1 MNLSVI
7 VPVYNSESSLITL
20 IERLEPVLR
29 QVSNEFEVI
38 FINDGSTNR
47 TREVINQLAAK
58 YEWVRAISFMRNF
71 GQHSAVL
78 CGIRSASYP
87 VIITMDDDLQHPPEE
102 IPKLIKKLGEGWDV
116 VYGTPEAQQHGIWRD
131 LASELTKVVLS
142 GAMGATTARNIS
154 AFRIFRTKL
163 RDAFSMYY
171 GPAVSVDALLTWG
184 TTKFAAIPVRHD
196 PRQAGVSNYTFG
208 KLLIHAINVVTGFST
223 IPLRLATLNGCICL
237 GLGFVL
243 LVYVFGRFFIQGCDV
258 PGFPFLASVVII
270 FSGAQ
275 LFSLGILGEYL
286 ARMYAKSMA
295 KPTYVVETE
304 QDNGS
309 SQAFEEVQR
318 RFESSDQL
326 TSVR

>member
-1 MNLSVI
+1 MKLSVI
-7 VPVYNSESSLITL
+7 VPVYNSERSLFTL

-29 QVSNEFEVI
+29 QTASDFELI
-38 FINDGSTNR
+38 FVNDGSTNS
-47 TREVINQLAAK
+47 TKEILTQLTHQ
-58 YEWVRAISFMRNF
+58 YSWVRAINFMRNF

-78 CGIRSASYP
+78 CGIRAAQYP

-102 IPKLIKKLGEGWDV
+102 IPKLIEKLNEGWDV

-131 LASELTKVVLS
+131 LASELTKIVLS
-142 GAMGATTARNIS
+142 GAMGASTARNIS

-163 RDAFSMYY
+163 RDAFCMYY

-196 PRQAGVSNYTFG
+196 PRHAGVSNYTFG

-237 GLGFVL
+237 GLGVIL
-243 LVYVFGRFFIQGCDV
+243 LVYVFGRFLIQGCDV

-275 LFSLGILGEYL
+275 LFSLGIVGEYL

-295 KPTYVVETE
+295 KPTYVIETE
-304 QDNGS
+304 EEVGAL
-309 SQAFEEVQR
+309 QAFEEIPSR
-318 RFESSDQL
+318 LDKSSQL

>member
-29 QVSNEFEVI
+29 QVSNKFEVI

-47 TREVINQLAAK
+47 TKEVINQLAAK
-58 YEWVRAISFMRNF
+58 YDWVRAISFMRNL

-102 IPKLIKKLGEGWDV
+102 IPKLIKKLDEGWDV

-196 PRQAGVSNYTFG
+196 ARQAGVSNYTFG

-243 LVYVFGRFFIQGCDV
+243 LVYVFGRFVIQGCDV

-295 KPTYVVETE
+295 KPTYVVEPE
-304 QDNGS
+304 QENGS
-309 SQAFEEVQR
+309 AQAFEETQR
-318 RFESSDQL
+318 RYEKSDQL